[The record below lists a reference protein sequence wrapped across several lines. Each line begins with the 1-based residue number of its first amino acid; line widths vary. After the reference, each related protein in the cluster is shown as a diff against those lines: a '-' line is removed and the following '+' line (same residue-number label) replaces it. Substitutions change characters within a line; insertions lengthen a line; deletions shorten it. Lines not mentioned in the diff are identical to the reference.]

1 MAIEPPTDDEL
12 NTLIRARL
20 AGIGVDLSQ
29 LHPTQRDP
37 VTGSPSQASVLSS
50 LRSFLRGTVP
60 AMSAWQPVVPSM
72 PTVPPGS
79 PDRDRLA
86 QQQAAPALYPS
97 ILPAW
102 TDGETG

>member
-1 MAIEPPTDDEL
+1 MALVPPTDEEL

-20 AGIGVDLSQ
+20 ALLGIDLSQ
-29 LHPTQRDP
+29 LHPTTSDP
-37 VTGSPSQASVLSS
+37 ETGSPSQASVLSS

-60 AMSAWQPVVPSM
+60 AISAWQPAVPVGEAADA
-72 PTVPPGS
+72 P
-79 PDRDRLA
+79 RLA

-97 ILPAW
+97 ILTAW